1 MIVELLDEWAT
12 RLETLALPQ
21 SVIAAEA
28 RQLAALA
35 RQEAEATRDLVNAAV
50 TTDEDVS
57 KDDDAEGKKSK
68 ERKRS

>member
-1 MIVELLDEWAT
+1 MIVDLLDEWAT

-35 RQEAEATRDLVNAAV
+35 RQEVEATRDLVNAAV
-50 TTDEDVS
+50 TTDDDAS